1 MKYRMFSSFW
11 NSNSDDTTIKFNEY
25 FDELDAINQLDIL
38 KDAIGMLNKKYE
50 EIYDIEYATEEDKRR
65 GELLALCDELAS
77 NPERRQEFLKMVRK
91 TKPTMPKG
99 FKELK

>member
-11 NSNSDDTTIKFNEY
+11 NSNSDDTTIKFSEY

-91 TKPTMPKG
+91 IKPPMPKG
-99 FKELK
+99 FKEL